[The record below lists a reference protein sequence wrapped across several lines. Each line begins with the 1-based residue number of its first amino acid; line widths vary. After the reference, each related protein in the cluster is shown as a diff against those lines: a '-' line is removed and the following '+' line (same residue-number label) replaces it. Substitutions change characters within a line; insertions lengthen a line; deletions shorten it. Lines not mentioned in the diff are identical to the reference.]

1 MTPMTPCYSSAMDD
15 MTFMQAVRAL
25 SGPSIKV
32 YKDSSVPLARTEPD
46 GRVVP
51 IMCVKVPVPRWP
63 PLQMLLAVIGGD
75 DVAIPAPITDWGLLV
90 HPDRWD
96 AFIAMF
102 PPGTAPRDST
112 PTPTEIAPESADA
125 FAAWRKDGPD
135 AG

>member
-1 MTPMTPCYSSAMDD
+1 MPDD
-15 MTFMQAVRAL
+15 MTFIEAIRVM

-32 YKDSSVPLARTEPD
+32 YKDSSVPLTRTEPD

-63 PLQMLLAVIGGD
+63 PMPMLLAVIGDD
-75 DVAIPAPITDWGLLV
+75 DVVVPAPITDVVLLV
-90 HPDRWD
+90 HPDRWE

-112 PTPTEIAPESADA
+112 PTPTGIAPESAEA
-125 FAAWRKDGPD
+125 FTAWRKDGPD